1 MPERRADARG
11 RRARTIVS
19 VVRDGC
25 RRFIARALRAG
36 PIPRHVAVIM
46 DGNRRFAC
54 ASGVALARGHARGAD
69 VLREACAWCF
79 ELGVETLS
87 VYALSTENFK
97 RSEREL
103 EALFDLA
110 CGEIGTLIDDEGL
123 RLREARVHVSGD
135 LDALP
140 KRVRDKAKE
149 AMEKTKDNRGPMLN
163 VCMAYTGRED
173 IARAVMKTRED
184 VRGGALDASEVDE
197 RAVASRLHGAER
209 EIELGA
215 GMPEVDLLVRTSG
228 ETRLSDFTLFN
239 ARFAKLVFVEVL
251 WPDFTFMD
259 LVHAVWQYQLGAK
272 DLKRSRRAY
281 DDANAIEAESA
292 VVAEVRVQ
300 PGRVAK
306 GAKRSV

>member
-1 MPERRADARG
+1 
-11 RRARTIVS
+11 
-19 VVRDGC
+19 
-25 RRFIARALRAG
+25 
-36 PIPRHVAVIM
+36 
-46 DGNRRFAC
+46 
-54 ASGVALARGHARGAD
+54 
-69 VLREACAWCF
+69 
-79 ELGVETLS
+79 
-87 VYALSTENFK
+87 
-97 RSEREL
+97 
-103 EALFDLA
+103 
-110 CGEIGTLIDDEGL
+110 
-123 RLREARVHVSGD
+123 
-135 LDALP
+135 
-140 KRVRDKAKE
+140 
-149 AMEKTKDNRGPMLN
+149 
-163 VCMAYTGRED
+163 
-173 IARAVMKTRED
+173 
-184 VRGGALDASEVDE
+184 LDASEVDE

-272 DLKRSRRAY
+272 DLKRSRQAY
-281 DDANAIEAESA
+281 DDANAIEADSA

>member
-1 MPERRADARG
+1 
-11 RRARTIVS
+11 
-19 VVRDGC
+19 
-25 RRFIARALRAG
+25 
-36 PIPRHVAVIM
+36 
-46 DGNRRFAC
+46 
-54 ASGVALARGHARGAD
+54 
-69 VLREACAWCF
+69 
-79 ELGVETLS
+79 
-87 VYALSTENFK
+87 
-97 RSEREL
+97 
-103 EALFDLA
+103 
-110 CGEIGTLIDDEGL
+110 
-123 RLREARVHVSGD
+123 

-272 DLKRSRRAY
+272 DLKRSRQAY
-281 DDANAIEAESA
+281 DDANAIEADSA